1 MDIGNNVDIAVSQSS
16 ISRSIHEVINAAN
29 QPNVINKWIRFPRT
43 RAELYYLRNKWVIH
57 A

>member
-29 QPNVINKWIRFPRT
+29 QPNVMNKWIRFPRT
-43 RAELYYLRNKWVIH
+43 RVELCHLRNG
-57 A
+57 